1 LLFKIDMPPLTME
14 VWTSEKEIDAHG
26 GWTTN
31 RVSIPS
37 ISFKQHISLY
47 SMQDWFQNQ
56 FGKRKFMINHLFQ
69 SNDMDYGLFMRINH
83 VQLNKVKII
92 VVIIEYKD
100 GALSLITSNEAKLYQ
115 CSWNIFYTLQT
126 T

>member
-1 LLFKIDMPPLTME
+1 
-14 VWTSEKEIDAHG
+14 
-26 GWTTN
+26 
-31 RVSIPS
+31 
-37 ISFKQHISLY
+37 
-47 SMQDWFQNQ
+47 
-56 FGKRKFMINHLFQ
+56 
-69 SNDMDYGLFMRINH
+69 MRINH